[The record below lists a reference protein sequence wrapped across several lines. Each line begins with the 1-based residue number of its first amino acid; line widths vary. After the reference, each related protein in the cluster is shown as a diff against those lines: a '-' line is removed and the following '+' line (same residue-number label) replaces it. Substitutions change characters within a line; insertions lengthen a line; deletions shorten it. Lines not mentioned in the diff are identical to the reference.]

1 VAEVRARRLWPELS
15 KLRLA
20 VRVVPPERIAHASS
34 AAEGS
39 CSLRRRSD
47 LSFAP
52 YWDLIQAREN
62 HLLHPSRHITSAM
75 T

>member
-1 VAEVRARRLWPELS
+1 M
-15 KLRLA
+15 
-20 VRVVPPERIAHASS
+20 IHATS

-39 CSLRRRSD
+39 CSLRRGSD